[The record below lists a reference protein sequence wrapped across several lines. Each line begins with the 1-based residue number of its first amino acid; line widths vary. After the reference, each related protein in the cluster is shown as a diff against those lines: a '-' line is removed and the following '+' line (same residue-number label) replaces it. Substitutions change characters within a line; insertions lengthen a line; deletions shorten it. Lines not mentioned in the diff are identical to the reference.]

1 MSRAARPK
9 EEKGSIETGP
19 ANNMKL
25 MELMRATQVTRT
37 DGPLDSPVRGIAYHS
52 GSVQEGFVFVAI
64 PGTRRDG
71 RDFVPE
77 ALDRGAV
84 AIVSE
89 RPLEGSSHRVAR
101 ILVPSA
107 RRALADLASVWYG
120 NPARHMTL
128 IGVTGTNGKTTTT
141 YILESILVAAGYR
154 TGLLGTIQYR
164 YGGRSSPAP
173 NTTPESLDLQR
184 MLREMLDDG
193 VTHAVMEV
201 TSHALD
207 QERVRGCRFRV
218 AVFTNLTRDHLDYH
232 GDERSY
238 LAAKVRLFEEHLVPQ
253 AEGGVAV
260 LNAEDPA
267 SREIQGRAKGQVIWY
282 GTKAGSHFVASDCSV
297 GLEGT
302 RMRILHPGGERELF
316 TPLLGM
322 VNVSNILAACACA
335 WALGIEPSQWA
346 AGLQALTSVPG
357 RLEVVSR
364 GLEGVGSDVTVLV
377 DYAHTPDALD
387 RALSS
392 TRGLTKGRLIC
403 VFGCGGD
410 RDRGKRPLMGQAA
423 ARHSDLLVVTSDNP
437 RGEDPSSI
445 IEQIVR
451 GLEGLPM
458 RMITPERQEIS
469 GPLPAYVVI
478 QDRAEAIR
486 WAIRRARPG
495 DLVFIAGKGHEAYQI
510 IGTRQVPFED
520 REVAK
525 KALQETRA

>member
-1 MSRAARPK
+1 MQ
-9 EEKGSIETGP
+9 EKKFIETGSGTH
-19 ANNMKL
+19 MKL
-25 MELMRATQVTRT
+25 DELLRATQVTRT
-37 DGPLDSPVRGIAYHS
+37 DGTLDSSVRGIAYHS

-64 PGTRRDG
+64 PGHRRDG
-71 RDFVPE
+71 RDFIPE

-89 RPLEGSSHRVAR
+89 GPVEDSSHGVTH

-107 RRALADLASVWYG
+107 RRALADLASLWYG
-120 NPARHMTL
+120 NPADQMTL

-141 YILESILVAAGYR
+141 HMLEAILVAAGYR
-154 TGLLGTIQYR
+154 AGLLGTIQYR
-164 YGGRSSPAP
+164 YGGRSFPAP

-184 MLREMLDDG
+184 MLREMLDSG

-238 LAAKVRLFEEHLVPQ
+238 LAAKVRLFEEHLISQ

-267 SREIQGRAKGQVIWY
+267 SREIQRRAKGRIVWY
-282 GTKAGSHFVASDCSV
+282 GMGAGAHFVAVHCSA
-297 GLEGT
+297 GLDGT
-302 RMRILHPGGERELF
+302 RMRIFHPGGEEELF

-322 VNVSNILAACACA
+322 VNVSNTLAACACA
-335 WALGIEPSQWA
+335 WALGIEPGQWA
-346 AGLQALTSVPG
+346 AGLEALTSVPG

-364 GLEGVGSDVTVLV
+364 GLEGGDGGVTVLV

-445 IEQIVR
+445 IEQIVK
-451 GLEGLPM
+451 GLEELPM
-458 RMITPERQEIS
+458 RVITPDCLEIS
-469 GPLPAYVVI
+469 ASTPAYVVI

-486 WAIRRARPG
+486 WAIKRARPG

-510 IGTRQVPFED
+510 IGTRQIPFED

-525 KALQETRA
+525 KALQEALG

>member
-1 MSRAARPK
+1 MREKRGI
-9 EEKGSIETGP
+9 EKGSGTR
-19 ANNMKL
+19 MRL
-25 MELMRATQVTRT
+25 SDLLRATQVSRT
-37 DGPLDSPVRGIAYHS
+37 EGPLDSPVRGIAYHS
-52 GSVQEGFVFVAI
+52 GAVQEGFVFVAI

-77 ALDRGAV
+77 ALDKGAV
-84 AIVSE
+84 AVVSE
-89 RPLEGSSHRVAR
+89 RPAKGPSPGVAQ

-120 NPARHMTL
+120 NPANQMTL

-141 YILESILVAAGYR
+141 HMLEAILVAAGYR
-154 TGLLGTIQYR
+154 AGLLGTIQYR
-164 YGGRSSPAP
+164 YGGRSFSAP

-184 MLREMLDDG
+184 MLREMLDSG

-238 LAAKVRLFEEHLVPQ
+238 LAAKARLFEEHLAPQ

-267 SREIQGRAKGQVIWY
+267 SREIQGRARGRVIWY
-282 GTKAGSHFVASDCSV
+282 GMEAGSHFVAAHCFADL
-297 GLEGT
+297 GGT
-302 RMRILHPGGERELF
+302 RMRILYPGGETELF
-316 TPLLGM
+316 TPILGM
-322 VNVSNILAACACA
+322 VNVSNALAACASA
-335 WALGIEPSQWA
+335 WALGIEPGRWA
-346 AGLQALTSVPG
+346 AGLGALTSVPG

-364 GLEGVGSDVTVLV
+364 GPEEGDGGVTVLV

-392 TRGLTKGRLIC
+392 TRGLTRGRLIC

-445 IEQIVR
+445 IDQIVK
-451 GLEGLPM
+451 GLEGLPV
-458 RMITPERQEIS
+458 RAITPECQEIS
-469 GPLPAYVVI
+469 GPMPAYVVI

-486 WAIRRARPG
+486 WAIRRARHG

-510 IGTRQVPFED
+510 IGTKRVPFED

-525 KALQETRA
+525 EALQEAQA